1 MLRYRET
8 NVTHRWYYGANKYH
22 RIGGPSIKWIGGI
35 NQWFISGRHHCLNG
49 PASESMSD
57 YRGWFLNDK
66 FHYIDGPAVERVD
79 GTHEWWINGIRYVER
94 DFNRIMKIKNA
105 KV

>member
-8 NVTHRWYYGANKYH
+8 SVTYRWYYGIHELH
-22 RIGGPSIKWIGGI
+22 RIGGPAI
-35 NQWFISGRHHCLNG
+35 NWKDGANEWFISGRRHRLNG
-49 PASESMSD
+49 PVFESVSD
-57 YRGWFLNDK
+57 YRDWSLNDK
-66 FHYIDGPAVERVD
+66 LHCIEGHAVERAD
-79 GTHEWWINGIRYVER
+79 GTREWWVSGVRYAER